1 MKNIK
6 NKEKHNE
13 IHKRK
18 NKKPQKCARSLRV
31 TADNLAAFKV
41 KLLAISS
48 VTKIDIPLERNH
60 FKEPFLPLKDK

>member
-18 NKKPQKCARSLRV
+18 NKKPQKPWKKCR
-31 TADNLAAFKV
+31 
-41 KLLAISS
+41 
-48 VTKIDIPLERNH
+48 E
-60 FKEPFLPLKDK
+60 

>member
-18 NKKPQKCARSLRV
+18 NKKPQKPWKKCREENKI
-31 TADNLAAFKV
+31 TDNL
-41 KLLAISS
+41 
-48 VTKIDIPLERNH
+48 
-60 FKEPFLPLKDK
+60 

>member
-18 NKKPQKCARSLRV
+18 NKKQRFCSNYCKEQYIVVQR
-31 TADNLAAFKV
+31 
-41 KLLAISS
+41 
-48 VTKIDIPLERNH
+48 TKDTPLVAMGD
-60 FKEPFLPLKDK
+60 KDKEKLVHKLVTMLAPYRTAK